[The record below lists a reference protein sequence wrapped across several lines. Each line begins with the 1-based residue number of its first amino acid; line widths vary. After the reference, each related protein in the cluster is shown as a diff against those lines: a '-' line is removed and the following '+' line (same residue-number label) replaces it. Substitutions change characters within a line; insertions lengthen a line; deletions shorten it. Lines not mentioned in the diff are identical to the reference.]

1 MCGPCGAAAGFVPMG
16 ADGMGTLRRTA
27 LVLGA
32 SGELGGE
39 IARRLIGL
47 SATVFVHG
55 PNEGE
60 LGQLRD
66 ELAALDER
74 CQVIATPADF
84 ASLDAVRQLIRTC
97 AHTTGEVD
105 FVVNAVDLLPP
116 RTRSVTEDGNELTWQ
131 VNYLGPALVVLGLL
145 PLVRNSSVG
154 RIVHVVRDQHRFGV
168 PKTTEL
174 GGGRRYYPAWSY
186 TESKLAIMMLCQTMA
201 AKLRGTGCRSLTIQ
215 PAGMEMGAAPA
226 PLSRGLMVDAVLYA
240 CTSPSVPNGAYLRGR
255 RVHPLPRAASS
266 AAAQQRLW
274 RATCRA
280 LSLDSR
286 TGWPARAEEFSD
298 QPLMTG
304 EI

>member
-1 MCGPCGAAAGFVPMG
+1 MA
-16 ADGMGTLRRTA
+16 MGTLRRTA

-39 IARRLIGL
+39 IARRLVGL
-47 SATVFVHG
+47 SSTVFVHG
-55 PNEGE
+55 PDADE
-60 LGQLRD
+60 LGALCD
-66 ELAALDER
+66 ELAGIDER
-74 CQVIATPADF
+74 CQVVGVPADF
-84 ASLDAVRQLIRTC
+84 TSLHATRELISACTD
-97 AHTTGEVD
+97 TTGELD

-116 RTRSVTEDGNELTWQ
+116 RTRSITDDGNELTWQ

-186 TESKLAIMMLCQTMA
+186 TEAKLAVMMLCQTMA
-201 AKLRGTGCRSLTIQ
+201 ARLRGTGCRSLTIQ

-240 CTSPSVPNGAYLRGR
+240 CTSAAVPNGAYLRGR
-255 RVHPLPRAASS
+255 RVHPLPRAAAG

-280 LSLDSR
+280 LALDVR
-286 TGWPARAEEFSD
+286 TGWPLHSPEYAGE
-298 QPLMTG
+298 PLMTG
-304 EI
+304 EV

>member
-1 MCGPCGAAAGFVPMG
+1 
-16 ADGMGTLRRTA
+16 MGTLRRTA

-47 SATVFVHG
+47 SSTVFVHG
-55 PNEGE
+55 PDA
-60 LGQLRD
+60 GQLSVLCD
-66 ELAALDER
+66 ELAGVDEQ
-74 CQVIATPADF
+74 CQIRPVPADF
-84 ASLDAVRQLIRTC
+84 ASLDAVRELIRTC
-97 AHTTGEVD
+97 ARTTGEVD

-116 RTRSVTEDGNELTWQ
+116 RARALTDDGNELTWQ
-131 VNYLGPALVVLGLL
+131 VNYLGPALVSLGLQ

-186 TESKLAIMMLCQTMA
+186 TESKLAVMMLSQTMA
-201 AKLRGTGCRSLTIQ
+201 GRLRGTGCRSLTIQ
-215 PAGMEMGAAPA
+215 PAGMEMGIAPA

-240 CTSPSVPNGAYLRGR
+240 CTSANVPNGAYLRGR
-255 RVHPLPRAASS
+255 RVHPLPRAASG

-274 RATCRA
+274 RATCRT
-280 LSLDSR
+280 LSLDVR
-286 TGWPARAEEFSD
+286 TGWPLRPHEFSD

-304 EI
+304 EA